1 MYNSLDALWTDR
13 VYRQAYGEDVGY
25 DPAKGVPMTRAGVG
39 SIESG
44 PSSPKAKIPN
54 ATMSPVTGPI
64 QEIPGA
70 FGPETVMPARL
81 QAKTADKY
89 GNSEKRSIMKA
100 QSRLKDYLKK
110 VNSGQLK

>member
-13 VYRQAYGEDVGY
+13 VYRRAYGEDVGY

-44 PSSPKAKIPN
+44 PSSPKATIPS

-81 QAKTADKY
+81 QAKAADKY

>member
-44 PSSPKAKIPN
+44 PSNPKAKIPN

-110 VNSGQLK
+110 VNSGKLK

>member
-44 PSSPKAKIPN
+44 PSNPKAKIPN

-81 QAKTADKY
+81 QAKTADTY

-110 VNSGQLK
+110 VNSGKLK

>member
-13 VYRQAYGEDVGY
+13 VYRRAYGEDVGY

-81 QAKTADKY
+81 QAKPADKY
-89 GNSEKRSIMKA
+89 SNSEKRSIMKA
-100 QSRLKDYLKK
+100 QSRLKEYLKK
-110 VNSGQLK
+110 VNSGKLK

>member
-13 VYRQAYGEDVGY
+13 VYRRAYGDDVGY
-25 DPAKGVPMTRAGVG
+25 DPAKGVPMTRSGVG

-44 PSSPKAKIPN
+44 PSSPRAKIPN

-64 QEIPGA
+64 QTIPGA

-81 QAKTADKY
+81 QTKTKDDY
-89 GNSEKRSIMKA
+89 GKSEIGSIMKA
-100 QSRLKDYLKK
+100 QLRLKDYLKK
-110 VNSGQLK
+110 VNSGKLK

>member
-13 VYRQAYGEDVGY
+13 LYRRAYGDDIGY
-25 DPAKGVPMTRAGVG
+25 SSEKGVPMKRIGVG
-39 SIESG
+39 TIEDG
-44 PSSPKAKIPN
+44 PSSPRASKPS

-70 FGPETVMPARL
+70 FGPETILPAKL
-81 QAKTADKY
+81 QAKSADKY
-89 GNSEKRSIMKA
+89 GNTEKKSMMKA
-100 QSRLKDYLKK
+100 QSRLRDYIKK

>member
-110 VNSGQLK
+110 VNSGKLK